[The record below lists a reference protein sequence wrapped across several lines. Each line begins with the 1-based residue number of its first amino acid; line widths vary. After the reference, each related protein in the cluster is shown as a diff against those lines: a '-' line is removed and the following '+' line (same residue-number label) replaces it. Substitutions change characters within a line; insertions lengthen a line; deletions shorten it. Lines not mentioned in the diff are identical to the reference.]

1 MVTIVECPTCGAP
14 VEWTVESRYRPFC
27 SQRCKVV
34 DLGAWASE
42 EYVMPSEEEEPL
54 SEDVQRI

>member
-1 MVTIVECPTCGAP
+1 M
-14 VEWTVESRYRPFC
+14 EWTVESRYRPFC